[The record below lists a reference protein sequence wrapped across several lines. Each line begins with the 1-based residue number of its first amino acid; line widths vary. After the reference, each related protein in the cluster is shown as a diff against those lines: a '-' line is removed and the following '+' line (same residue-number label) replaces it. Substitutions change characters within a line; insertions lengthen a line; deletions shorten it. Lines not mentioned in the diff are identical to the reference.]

1 MEAETEG
8 QVDYA
13 KQIEELSTRLKKQDE
28 EMAQLRRD
36 NIMMTMRA
44 PAPAPAAATTAREP
58 ELDLV
63 TGMPDPDQDY
73 KAYATEQQK
82 RITAHN
88 RAYAQ
93 WVRDQ
98 AAAEEGASDAATGRD
113 QAIVSQFREK
123 YPGYSMTGAM
133 AIAGQVIA
141 GMKAKGVDEN
151 AYVYGH
157 TDMFLADVA
166 AAYEKEFGKPA
177 PRGEASANGKERA
190 RSPEPDPDAE
200 ALRTMGVFGGNE
212 SGSAPSG
219 ATAEAVKEET
229 FTDILGKGQAKT
241 GLFWT

>member
-1 MEAETEG
+1 MDNETEG

-13 KQIEELSTRLKKQDE
+13 KQIKELQEQYKKQSDE
-28 EMAQLRRD
+28 NAQLRRD
-36 NIMMTMRA
+36 ITMMTMRA
-44 PAPAPAAATTAREP
+44 PAPAAAPAATSREP

-73 KAYATEQQK
+73 KAYATEQQR

-88 RAYAQ
+88 RAYAK

-98 AAAEEGASDAATGRD
+98 AAAEEGASEAATSRD
-113 QAIVSQFREK
+113 QSIVAQFQEK
-123 YPGYSMTGAM
+123 YPGYSVAGAR

-177 PRGEASANGKERA
+177 PRDGDGAANGKDTV
-190 RSPEPDPDAE
+190 PPVDLDAE
-200 ALRTMGVFGGNE
+200 ALRTIGVFGGNE

-219 ATAEAVKEET
+219 ATAEAVKDET
-229 FTDILGKGQAKT
+229 ITDILGKGQAKT